1 MGDGISSDVFRHL
14 LRQPPP
20 NNVLFWW
27 YRELQ
32 IVCKDWY
39 TAVKDVLCD
48 KYWLK
53 PFVDASNVCAEHLY
67 EISKVRTELT
77 AEDIAF
83 VRTNMMRYR
92 TMQTVQSD
100 ACYLL
105 AKVSNP
111 REMHEHL
118 QTANVATLVL
128 AAMRTYNS
136 TPSWTNLTAKY
147 ACDALRVLCDN
158 GLVEGPAVTESLVQI
173 RGILARRHIDFGRSR
188 AVIRLLMAMRSD
200 EMLAAMSQHGLVA
213 SIVPHMELW
222 QEETDIT
229 NRSMHNH
236 MMLDGLRFLKH
247 ISVASTH
254 NRARVCAEGG
264 ARVAVA
270 ALHESQEHMIQH
282 AGLEVLDALLPS
294 TAADNRAAAKCIVE
308 CGGAPALV
316 SVAAE
321 AVTDEWLQRECLDT
335 VRRVQ
340 DNLCRRVS

>member
-1 MGDGISSDVFRHL
+1 MTPDVLAHM
-14 LRQPPP
+14 LRLPSPS
-20 NNVLFWW
+20 NELFLW
-27 YRELQ
+27 YKKLQ
-32 IVCKDWY
+32 VVCKAWY
-39 TAVKDVLCD
+39 KAVKDVHCD
-48 KYWLK
+48 VVWLK
-53 PFVDASNVCAEHLY
+53 PFVDASNVCADRLY
-67 EISKVRTELT
+67 DISGIRTELT
-77 AEDIAF
+77 TEDIAF
-83 VRTNMMRYR
+83 VGSSMTCYQ
-92 TMQTVQSD
+92 TMQAVQLD

-105 AKVSNP
+105 ARVSHPLKV
-111 REMHEHL
+111 HEHL
-118 QTANVATLVL
+118 QTANVVTLVL

-136 TPSWTNLTAKY
+136 SPSWTSLAAQY
-147 ACDALRVLCDN
+147 ACGALHVLCDC
-158 GLVEGPAVTESLVQI
+158 GLVEGPAVAESLVQI

-254 NRARVCAEGG
+254 NSARVCAEGG

-270 ALHESQEHMIQH
+270 ALHESQEHLIQR

-308 CGGAPALV
+308 CGGAPALE
-316 SVAAE
+316 SVVAE
-321 AVTDEWLQRECLDT
+321 TATDDWLRRECLDT

-340 DNLCRRVS
+340 DNLCRRCFVTVL